1 MKSKNFS
8 RRDFVRLSG
17 TGVVSNFGI
26 GLRFPPFSYLADARP
41 AVASGK
47 LTAGEVMQ
55 RIKQNVH
62 VPWRE
67 PTVDTIKGGGSPDI
81 IVTGITT
88 SFMATLDVLQKSVKA
103 GNNLVLTHEPTFWS
117 NLDGSGGLTADP
129 LYLHKLEFIRSNG
142 LFVHRFHDHW
152 HARKPDGIDEGWNKV
167 MGWDKYKFDETRQ
180 VFELP
185 SPTTLEGYA
194 KETKH
199 RLKSDSVR
207 VVGDPQLIVETV
219 SKGSNKTPKNGAFP
233 LLADVTIT
241 YEPDR
246 ENDNVEWERDSV
258 VSGQKRGFIIVSH
271 NRLEECGMENCA
283 NWCRTFISEVPI
295 QFIPSGDPFWRT
307 IS

>member
-26 GLRFPPFSYLADARP
+26 GLRLPPFNYLADARP
-41 AVASGK
+41 AVVAGK
-47 LTAGEVMQ
+47 LSAGEVMQ
-55 RIKQNVH
+55 RIKENVH
-62 VPWRE
+62 VPWVG

-117 NLDGSGGLTADP
+117 NLDGNDGLTADP
-129 LYLHKLEFIRSNG
+129 LYLHKLEFIQSNG

-152 HARKPDGIDEGWNKV
+152 HARKPDGIDEGWIKV
-167 MGWDKYKFDETRQ
+167 MGWDKYKFDEARQ

-185 SPTTLEGYA
+185 SATTLEGYA

-207 VVGDPQLIVETV
+207 VVGDPQLIVKTV

-233 LLADVTIT
+233 LSADVTIT

-258 VSGQKRGFIIVSH
+258 LSGQMRGFIIVSH
-271 NRLEECGMENCA
+271 NRLEEYGMENCA